1 MSLPAA
7 NMQKAIEAME
17 KAQTTGE
24 TRPQQ
29 IVVLPTYSMRFII
42 FMSVA
47 VMMMITLFPVLVI
60 RLVLVSSELSPFHGN
75 QPHGAA
81 NLPVN
86 VTGAP
91 AWTQQADNA
100 TTVGQTVEVT
110 TSTQSSTSFVSSEA
124 PTAATSAPPAP
135 ANLLQKSAGFVAPVV
150 GLESV
155 SASSGTVVSESQ
167 ELHRLRT
174 LVKTSSFLKKLS
186 V

>member
-60 RLVLVSSELSPFHGN
+60 RLVLVSSELNPFHGN

-110 TSTQSSTSFVSSEA
+110 TPTQSFTEGNTSEG
-124 PTAATSAPPAP
+124 PTAAFSISGSTEVPTSTPAP
-135 ANLLQKSAGFVAPVV
+135 VDPKMSDESLRAQRGQVGRRFLLRKKSVEP
-150 GLESV
+150 
-155 SASSGTVVSESQ
+155 SAISP
-167 ELHRLRT
+167 
-174 LVKTSSFLKKLS
+174 
-186 V
+186 